1 MAIPST
7 SLPLAL
13 ALPMIQNQPIA
24 LELATPLPLQLSTLF
39 VLLVLRLKERR
50 PSGTAV
56 WKWLQKSRPGNGYGQ
71 LSGTPIFFTFPD
83 TLFSTN

>member
-13 ALPMIQNQPIA
+13 VLPMIQPQPIA

-39 VLLVLRLKERR
+39 VLLVLLLKERR
-50 PSGTAV
+50 LSGTAV
-56 WKWLQKSRPGNGYGQ
+56 SKWLQKSRPGNGCGQ
-71 LSGTPIFFTFPD
+71 LSGTSFIFIFPD
-83 TLFSTN
+83 TSFSTN